1 MIWGIITSWLII
13 LSVGHLPKYWK
24 CTNKF
29 KTKDNASK
37 IVKKM

>member
-1 MIWGIITSWLII
+1 MIWGIITIWLIII
-13 LSVGHLPKYWK
+13 LSVGHWPKYWK

-37 IVKKM
+37 TF